1 MFNQHSEITPIKP
14 SAGIATFTTATP
26 SSPAAPTPPTDVDA
40 RQLWK
45 TIVRRR
51 NLLFAVWAG
60 FALVVAIAT
69 ILTPKQYTTQVKMIA
84 GSTNASPGAGT
95 GDNTTNLP
103 ILNALMAANGA
114 QTSETYA
121 ELLQQSPIAEEVARR
136 VGLNVGPTELG
147 KHLLVRPVTDTAILV
162 LNVTWRNPK
171 TSAAIANAYADV
183 FIDHERQLVAHQAD
197 SALTFLRQQLPQAE
211 EKMRE
216 TQDALA
222 TYQQQTGIA
231 DLPTQMAN
239 NIAALGAMDLKMQ
252 TEQLDAA
259 QAQAQLNSVRRE
271 LASTPPT
278 VVGNQTV
285 SQNPVAA
292 QLQQQVSTLTAQLAT
307 AQQQYTDDYPAVISL
322 KSQLA
327 GAKRQLAALPPTV
340 TSGTSSV
347 PNPVYQQLTQT
358 AATLQATIASAQTQV
373 ATIRRQRAGEQPKF
387 DSLPAESR
395 RIGDLQRAEKSA
407 QGLYEAMQQKYQ
419 DAMLSKTTAIS
430 DVSITQAADPTVY
443 TSSPKVP
450 FNIALGIFV
459 GLILALSAVF
469 AVEFFDDRFRT
480 EDDVRERLGLPVL
493 ASIPLVDASNREE
506 WVKPLSIE
514 SFYQLVASLRYSSA
528 KPPRTI
534 TFTSADQGDGK
545 SSIAMNTAISMG
557 LMNARVLVI
566 DADLRRPTIHDKF
579 GLTNE
584 RGLSDVLVGLS
595 RFQDAVVPTEHK
607 RVFVLPS
614 GRSAPNPVS
623 LLQSEAFDR
632 LLAQARE
639 QYDFVLIDCPALRS
653 IVDGVVLS
661 IKAEGTVLVVS
672 ATQSDNRG
680 VRAALARLRAVG
692 GINLIGVVLNATRPN
707 RRDTAADYYLASSDS
722 VALPPATP

>member
-14 SAGIATFTTATP
+14 AGIATFTTATP
-26 SSPAAPTPPTDVDA
+26 ASPVAPPPPPNDVDA

-51 NLLFAVWAG
+51 TLLFAVWAG
-60 FALVVAIAT
+60 FAFVVAIAT

-84 GSTNASPGAGT
+84 GSTNTTPGAGN
-95 GDNTTNLP
+95 GDSTTNLP

-136 VGLNVGPTELG
+136 VGLNIGATELQ

-162 LNVTWRNPK
+162 LNVTWRNPT

-183 FIDHERQLVAHQAD
+183 FIDHQRQLVAHQAD

-231 DLPTQMAN
+231 DLPTQMSS

-252 TEQLDAA
+252 TEELDAA
-259 QAQAQLNSVRRE
+259 QAQAQLASVRRE

-278 VVGNQTV
+278 VIGTQTV
-285 SQNPVAA
+285 AQNPVAG
-292 QLQQQVSTLTAQLAT
+292 QLQQQISTLTAQLAT
-307 AQQQYTDDYPAVISL
+307 AQQQYTDDYPAVIAL

-327 GAKRQLAALPPTV
+327 GAKRQLAALPQTV
-340 TSGTSSV
+340 TAGTSSI

-373 ATIRRQRAGEQPKF
+373 ATIRRQRSAEQPKF

-493 ASIPLVDASNREE
+493 ASIPLVDTSNREE
-506 WVKPLSIE
+506 WVKPLSVE

-680 VRAALARLRAVG
+680 IRAALARLRGVG

-707 RRDTAADYYLASSDS
+707 RRDTAADYYLASADS